1 VLRHRNARGRRIDL
15 DQLIAEPVD
24 RRIKQS
30 EEIDQ
35 DGGCAVAYSQNM
47 ETAGEALVLSADNAR
62 SMRVPCDVNLSA
74 PSKSS
79 NRDRPA
85 PYALIVPRVMVPA
98 DRLSE
103 IDTLGGAM
111 CRPQDDAKI
120 AIQFRAIRLK

>member
-1 VLRHRNARGRRIDL
+1 VKELHPAGARLAFSGEAVITQSCAHFWSFGESNWTYIAVLLHGNARGRRIDL

-24 RRIKQS
+24 RRIKQG

-35 DGGCAVAYSQNM
+35 DGGCAAAYSQNM

-79 NRDRPA
+79 
-85 PYALIVPRVMVPA
+85 
-98 DRLSE
+98 S
-103 IDTLGGAM
+103 
-111 CRPQDDAKI
+111 
-120 AIQFRAIRLK
+120 